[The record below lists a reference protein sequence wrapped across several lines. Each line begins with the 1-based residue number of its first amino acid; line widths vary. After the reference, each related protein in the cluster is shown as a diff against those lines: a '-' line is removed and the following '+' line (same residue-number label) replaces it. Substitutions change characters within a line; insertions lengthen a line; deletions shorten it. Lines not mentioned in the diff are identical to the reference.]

1 MWIHFL
7 ILILIYLITYF
18 GCLHNK
24 KSKYMFIGL
33 FLLFYVFAAF
43 RSLEVGNDTQEYYR
57 IFRLISNQ
65 QSLTT
70 ALTVSR
76 YEVGYIIYNYV
87 ISRVTS
93 NFQWILA
100 INSGVYIG
108 ASIWFVNKYSTSFKK
123 AIILFFTF
131 GMYYNA
137 INIERQCIAIAIFL
151 IAIPFLERKQYIRYI
166 VLILLASTFHMMSIV
181 LLALV
186 IIPKI
191 DFTKMGDIFK
201 WSAIAIVFLVVLNY
215 GVNGLMG
222 FFPYLSHYLT
232 DSIYSEGGVR
242 IASIALC
249 GIRIISVGLLLLV
262 NGGKLPNTRENESDT
277 ANVFYKILLL
287 DCVISIAA
295 IGFNMYDRIEKYVC
309 IGFIVAIVNAIE
321 AVSNRS
327 NRSIIYGI
335 VFIISFGYL
344 TVSLIYRPEWSGIFP
359 YTFYNSLQ

>member
-1 MWIHFL
+1 M
-7 ILILIYLITYF
+7 Y
-18 GCLHNK
+18 
-24 KSKYMFIGL
+24 IGL
-33 FLLFYVFAAF
+33 FFLFYVFAAF

-57 IFRLISNQ
+57 IFRLISDQ

-76 YEVGYIIYNYV
+76 YEAGYIIYNYIV
-87 ISRVTS
+87 SRVTT

-123 AIILFFTF
+123 AIILFFSF
-131 GMYYNA
+131 GMYYNVM
-137 INIERQCIAIAIFL
+137 NIERQCIAIAFFL
-151 IAIPFLERKQYIRYI
+151 IAIPFLERKQYIRY
-166 VLILLASTFHMMSIV
+166 VLLIMLASTFHMMSIV

-191 DFTKMGDIFK
+191 DFTKKGDIFK
-201 WSAIAIVFLVVLNY
+201 WSVVAIVFLVALNY
-215 GVNGLMG
+215 GVNGLKG
-222 FFPYLSHYLT
+222 YFPYLSHYLT
-232 DSIYSEGGVR
+232 DSMYSEGGVR

-262 NGGKLPNTRENESDT
+262 NGGGLSNTRENETDTDT
-277 ANVFYKILLL
+277 ANVFNKILLL
-287 DCVISIAA
+287 DCVISIAT

-321 AVSNRS
+321 AVSDRS

-335 VFIISFGYL
+335 VFIMSFGYL

-359 YTFYNSLQ
+359 FSFYNY